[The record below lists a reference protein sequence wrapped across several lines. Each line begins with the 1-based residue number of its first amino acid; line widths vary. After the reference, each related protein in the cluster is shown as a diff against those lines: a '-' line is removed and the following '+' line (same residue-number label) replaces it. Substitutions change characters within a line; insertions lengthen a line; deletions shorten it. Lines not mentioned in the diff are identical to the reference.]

1 MLDRQLIILFLNV
14 AKFQRVVS
22 VSYERFI
29 PFSFFVNDKKR
40 KNQLYCLCL
49 KMTADFGNFV
59 AKNDEKRKMKWTRH
73 MSINKLDSKTQTSLI
88 APSNPYKGT
97 YPFSIVRLVHK
108 WTWEQLI
115 AFRFISAQ
123 DFGTWLL
130 SFGMFSTK
138 EFLESPLANY
148 LLLKPGTCSYF
159 FSLFIFAFSQTIVGH
174 TVCTLFLYSF
184 CFLNYWPRECK
195 LQNLKIINTSEEVLK
210 AIQENWSCVHSK

>member
-1 MLDRQLIILFLNV
+1 MT
-14 AKFQRVVS
+14 
-22 VSYERFI
+22 
-29 PFSFFVNDKKR
+29 KKR
-40 KNQLYCLCL
+40 KKQLYCLCL

-59 AKNDEKRKMKWTRH
+59 AKNDKKRKTKDEMNPAYVYK
-73 MSINKLDSKTQTSLI
+73 QTWFENPLI

-138 EFLESPLANY
+138 EFLESSLANY

-159 FSLFIFAFSQTIVGH
+159 FSLFIFAFSHTIV
-174 TVCTLFLYSF
+174 
-184 CFLNYWPRECK
+184 
-195 LQNLKIINTSEEVLK
+195 
-210 AIQENWSCVHSK
+210 A